1 MSFFIDL
8 LVFQCYNIKR
18 GKIMELLNPEN
29 ILNLLFSYNSWWQS
43 GTIQQEFN
51 KPMKRFAYYEAMNAL
66 DRRDTRRSVILCG
79 ARRTGKTTIMYQA
92 ISELLDRNVSP
103 KNILFLSFD
112 HPLLKLCTIDKVMDI
127 YKNNITT
134 DQEIYCF
141 FDEIQY
147 ASDWNSWLKILYDR
161 NPQIRIMATGS
172 ASPVLTDKISESGLG
187 RWKMIHVPTLSF
199 YEYCELLNI
208 KVPDLPLDLK
218 PTQMYL
224 RPIQEQT
231 EIFNK
236 LSLLQVPFI
245 RYLQVGGFPELA
257 LSSDDVYSQRILR
270 EDIVDKALKRDLPS
284 IYGIRNISDIE
295 KIFLYLCYTS
305 SNIINIQSISKE
317 LDGVSRATI
326 EKYIG
331 YLESANLIYISHLVN
346 VGTKQILKSQDKI
359 YIADAAMRNAVLMLD
374 DITNNPDELGIIAE
388 TAVYKHIKA
397 FYYNF
402 ATQIGYYRGGKKTN
416 EIDIVVQSKRF
427 PPIMIE
433 VKYRDQAKI
442 YESDAIVALSE
453 QKYPNLVITKR
464 ANDFGECSYGDKK
477 IYRIPAPAF
486 LYMLG
491 FVENQNSK
499 K

>member
-1 MSFFIDL
+1 MR
-8 LVFQCYNIKR
+8 YNTIR
-18 GKIMELLNPEN
+18 GVDMELINSEN
-29 ILNLLFSYNSWWQS
+29 ILGLLFSYNPWWQS
-43 GTIQQEFN
+43 GNIQQEFN
-51 KPMKRFAYYEAMNAL
+51 KPMKRFAYYEAMNTL
-66 DRRDTRRSVILCG
+66 DRHDIKRSVILCG

-92 ISELLDRNVSP
+92 ISELLKRGVSP

-112 HPLLKLCTIDKVMDI
+112 HPLLKLCSIDKVIEI
-127 YKNNITT
+127 YRNNITA
-134 DQEIYCF
+134 EEGVYCF

-161 NPQIRIMATGS
+161 NPRMSIMATGS
-172 ASPVLTDKISESGLG
+172 ASPILTDKISESGLG

-199 YEYCELLNI
+199 YEYCELLNV
-208 KVPDLPLDLK
+208 KVPDLPVDLK

-224 RPIQEQT
+224 RPLQEQT

-236 LSLLQVPFI
+236 LSSLQVPFI

-257 LSSDDVYSQRILR
+257 LSSDDLYAQRVLR

-284 IYGIRNISDIE
+284 IYGIRNIGDIE

-305 SNIINIQSISKE
+305 SNIINIQTLSKE
-317 LDGVSRATI
+317 LDGVSRATV
-326 EKYIG
+326 EKYIS
-331 YLESANLIYISHLVN
+331 YLESANLIYISPLVN
-346 VGTKQILKSQDKI
+346 VGTKQLLKAQDKI

-397 FYYNF
+397 FYYNV
-402 ATQIGYYRGGKKTN
+402 AAQIGYYRGSKKEN
-416 EIDIVVQSKRF
+416 EIDIVVKSDRF

-442 YESDAIVALSE
+442 FETDAIVTLSG

-464 ANDFGECSYGDKK
+464 ANDFGEHTYGEKK

-491 FVENQNSK
+491 FVEFHARNGK
-499 K
+499 

>member
-1 MSFFIDL
+1 
-8 LVFQCYNIKR
+8 
-18 GKIMELLNPEN
+18 MELVNSEN
-29 ILNLLFSYNSWWQS
+29 ILNLLFSYNPWWQT
-43 GTIQQEFN
+43 GRMQQEFN
-51 KPMKRFAYYEAMNAL
+51 KPMKRFAYFEAMNTF
-66 DRRDTRRSVILCG
+66 DHSDIRRSVILCG

-92 ISELLDRNVSP
+92 INELLERNVAP

-112 HPLLKLCTIDKVMDI
+112 HPLLKLCTIDKVIEI
-127 YKNNITT
+127 YRSNITSEE
-134 DQEIYCF
+134 DIYCF

-161 NPQIRIMATGS
+161 NPRMRIMATGS
-172 ASPVLTDKISESGLG
+172 ASPILTDKISESGLG

-199 YEYCELLNI
+199 YEYCELMNI
-208 KVPDLPLDLK
+208 TVPDLPSDLK

-224 RPIQEQT
+224 RSIQEQT

-236 LSLLQVPFI
+236 LSSLQVPFI

-257 LSSDDVYSQRILR
+257 LSSDDVYAQRILR
-270 EDIVDKALKRDLPS
+270 EDIVDKALKRDVPS

-305 SNIINIQSISKE
+305 SNIINIQTLAKE

-326 EKYIG
+326 EKYIS
-331 YLESANLIYISHLVN
+331 YLESANLIYISPLVN
-346 VGTKQILKSQDKI
+346 VGTKQLLKAQDKI

-388 TAVYKHIKA
+388 TAVYKHIKS
-397 FYYNF
+397 FYYNE
-402 ATQIGYYRGGKKTN
+402 ATNIGYYRGGKKEN
-416 EIDIVVQSKRF
+416 EIDIVVLTEHVK
-427 PPIMIE
+427 IMIE
-433 VKYRDQAKI
+433 VKYREQAKI
-442 YESDAIVALSE
+442 SESDAIVTMSE
-453 QKYPNLVITKR
+453 QKHPNLVITKR
-464 ANDFGECSYGDKK
+464 ANDFGVCVYGDKK

-491 FVENQNSK
+491 FIESKNNQK
-499 K
+499 